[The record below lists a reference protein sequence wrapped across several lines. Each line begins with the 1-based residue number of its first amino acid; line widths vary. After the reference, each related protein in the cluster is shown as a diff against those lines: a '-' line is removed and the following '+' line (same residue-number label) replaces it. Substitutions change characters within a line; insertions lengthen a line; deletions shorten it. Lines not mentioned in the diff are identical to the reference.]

1 MENRMVKFYSKESNM
16 LALHAI
22 PGHFAT
28 SHSHINYYV
37 DVTSVKTRAG
47 EAKEAA
53 KVLYSRMPK
62 TEYVDTIVCMDGTE
76 VIGAFLSQEIE
87 NGGVLST
94 NRHETTYVV
103 SPEINNNNQML
114 FRDNN
119 KGAIAGKH
127 VVLLLATT
135 TTGETIRRS
144 LECIRYYGGTVE
156 WVASVFST
164 IDSVDGVEVEA
175 LFDKNDVTGYE
186 AYSAHDCPF
195 CKKGQKI
202 EAMVNGFGY
211 SKLEF
216 ARSRCHE
223 KCAFRHKDF
232 TQEGSFLCQ
241 KSQGICV
248 GHKEVSIYV
257 GPSQGADAMKS
268 APFVIRTS
276 PRRVRSYA
284 KSRRASA

>member
-1 MENRMVKFYSKESNM
+1 MVSCPTCGRTRIDLIG
-16 LALHAI
+16 LASRVEELVK
-22 PGHFAT
+22 
-28 SHSHINYYV
+28 NYDLDIKIAV
-37 DVTSVKTRAG
+37 MGCVVNGPG

-144 LECIRYYGGTVE
+144 LECIRYYGGIVE

-164 IDSVDGVEVEA
+164 IDSVDGVQVEA

-211 SKLEF
+211 SKL
-216 ARSRCHE
+216 
-223 KCAFRHKDF
+223 
-232 TQEGSFLCQ
+232 
-241 KSQGICV
+241 
-248 GHKEVSIYV
+248 
-257 GPSQGADAMKS
+257 
-268 APFVIRTS
+268 
-276 PRRVRSYA
+276 
-284 KSRRASA
+284 